1 MHLTNEQ
8 VHKPLARSN
17 GKVLELTKTKRA
29 SDQEKNSRGKR
40 LHQFLSEV
48 GVKALRTQLG
58 QLLGI
63 ARISKTKEEYESHVD
78 MLFGEPDTQLDM
90 LESQDK

>member
-8 VHKPLARSN
+8 VYKPLAKSS
-17 GKVLELTKTKRA
+17 GKILKLTKESRANSSKRHA
-29 SDQEKNSRGKR
+29 R

-63 ARISKTKEEYESHVD
+63 ARISKSKDEYESFVRQ
-78 MLFGEPDTQLDM
+78 LFGDQLDM
-90 LESQDK
+90 FVDKN